1 MKLFNFET
9 DKLNIDKQRQR
20 IFAWFKEFFSNKKRN
35 IILITLAVLFVINL
49 ILGAVSKHIIGY
61 MPEMNG
67 AARWSEDHRMAQI
80 SLYFTEDQMVEEDGI
95 KRLEYNLEKKLTE
108 AGVTVETYY
117 DLADEI
123 NAPSQTIV
131 ETIRIED
138 IGKEEPEPSGP
149 KLSDLYASCYSA
161 QGIISITFE
170 NRTVERVNAIGV
182 GGDFFTLHP
191 LTLVA
196 GSYFGED
203 SLMQD
208 GIVIDEEL
216 AWQLFGSSDV
226 VDQMVTIGGIPHYIR
241 GVIKKDTGR
250 IRKAAGLDES
260 YVYLSYDSLSRYGE
274 ILSGRTSTRDVG
286 ENGDTALTGGI
297 NCYEVIMP
305 NPVDGLALKSVK
317 ESAGVDDK
325 YIYAIDNTD
334 RFSFFS
340 ILKVIRDFGTRSMW
354 GKPIFYPY
362 WENTAR
368 GWEDV
373 LSVLL
378 FFRLICILALVISVT
393 VWIVHLYRHKKWT
406 VRGIAEY
413 LADKKY
419 EFESRRKYYGK
430 KHKVL

>member
-1 MKLFNFET
+1 MKLFNFEI
-9 DKLNIDKQRQR
+9 NIDKQN
-20 IFAWFKEFFSNKKRN
+20 IAAFFSNRKRN
-35 IILITLAVLFVINL
+35 IILIVLAALFVINL
-49 ILGAVSKHIIGY
+49 ILGAVSEHIVAL

-67 AARWSEDHRMAQI
+67 AERWSENHRMAQI

-95 KRLEYNLEKKLTE
+95 KRLEYNLEKKMTE
-108 AGVTVETYY
+108 VGITVETYY
-117 DLADEI
+117 DLDELPANENNQQVI
-123 NAPSQTIV
+123 

-138 IGKEEPEPSGP
+138 MGEEPKGEEKGP

-161 QGIISITFE
+161 QGLVTISFE
-170 NRTVERVNAIGV
+170 NRTAENVNAIGV
-182 GGDFFTLHP
+182 GGDFFIIHP

-196 GSYFGED
+196 GSFFDKD
-203 SLMQD
+203 SLMKD
-208 GIVIDEEL
+208 AVIIDEEL

-226 VDQMVTIGGIPHYIR
+226 IDQMVSIGGIPHYIR
-241 GVIKKDTGR
+241 GVVKKDTGR
-250 IRKAAGLDES
+250 MRKAAGLDES

-274 ILSGRTSTRDVG
+274 ILSGRTQSKEASEDG
-286 ENGDTALTGGI
+286 NTALTGGI

-305 NPVDGLALKSVK
+305 NPVDGIALKSVK
-317 ESAGVDDK
+317 ESTGVDDK

-340 ILKVIRDFGTRSMW
+340 ILKVIKEFGTRSMW

-373 LSVLL
+373 LGVLL
-378 FFRLICILALVISVT
+378 FFRILCVMILVISLVI
-393 VWIVHLYRHKKWT
+393 WIVHLYRHKTWGA
-406 VRGIAEY
+406 RDIIEY

-419 EFESRRKYYGK
+419 EFESRRRHYEKEK
-430 KHKVL
+430 DLL